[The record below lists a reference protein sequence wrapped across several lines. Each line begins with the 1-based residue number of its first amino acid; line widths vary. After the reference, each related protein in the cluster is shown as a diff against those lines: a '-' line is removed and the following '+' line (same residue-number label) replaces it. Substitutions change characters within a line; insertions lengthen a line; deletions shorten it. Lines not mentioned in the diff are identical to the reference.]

1 MTEIT
6 DKTFMKLSYNQG
18 TIDVDHMS
26 DDLKKSLAS
35 VGLSEAELRKIADS
49 DGKITDKEFQKLF
62 QAVDGFDSNPSKTKF
77 DYYEKSTS
85 SKSPVVSKSGIL
97 YDAMSREVQRNRT
110 TASYPGSAIV
120 PASKDPIVG
129 RQIAIVT
136 DGSKTD
142 PVKVTK
148 ELGQPNG
155 FASRYEALALARGAN
170 SGSAAIFKDDVTKR
184 WYAVETNTPLQK
196 SSSTWSADSKKIS
209 HLEYIEQPDLTKWKE
224 ARQKVDELRSQ
235 GKTLDDFELRSAYG
249 DMIAVAVGVP
259 KTEINIMKSQNDTPA
274 PNKINFNPWLPSLG
288 RSGPAKLDGKP
299 HDIQI
304 GIGELSSDT
313 PFNIIGT
320 VHHEATHVHHH
331 ARGTELLKQWEGTD
345 KSKPF
350 GQWLDALYQ
359 KKKITLE
366 ERETI
371 TAEYN
376 GKTGPT
382 EAISY
387 LNTFMATFAVD
398 RAGKDDNLMLNSNL
412 NQAAKFQP
420 NNDDL
425 EKELRSRLEYF
436 YRGLD
441 DADRGR
447 FQTVMDKFKK
457 DNPTSWLAKFQY

>member
-1 MTEIT
+1 MKEIT
-6 DKTFMKLSYNQG
+6 DKKFMELSRNQG
-18 TIDVDHMS
+18 SIDVDHMS

-35 VGLSEAELRKIADS
+35 AGLSEAELRKIADS

-62 QAVDGFDSNPSKTKF
+62 QAVDRFDSNPSKASF
-77 DYYEKSTS
+77 DYYEKSSS
-85 SKSPVVSKSGIL
+85 SKSPVLSKSGQL
-97 YDAMSREVQRNRT
+97 YEAMSREVQRNRT

-120 PASKDPIVG
+120 PASKEPIVG

-136 DGSKTD
+136 NGSKTE

-155 FASRYEALALARGAN
+155 FATRYEALALARGAN
-170 SGSAAIFKDDVTKR
+170 SGSAAIFQDDKTKR
-184 WYAVETNTPLQK
+184 WYAVETNTPLQQG
-196 SSSTWSADSKKIS
+196 SSTWSPESKRIS
-209 HLEYIEQPDLTKWKE
+209 NLEFAGQPDLTKWKE
-224 ARQKVDELRSQ
+224 ARKKVDELKSQ

-249 DMIAVAVGVP
+249 DMIAVALGVP
-259 KTEINIMKSQNDTPA
+259 KTEIKIMDKSDKPD
-274 PNKINFNPWLPSLG
+274 PNKINFNPWLPALG

-313 PFNIIGT
+313 PFNLIGT

-331 ARGTELLKQWEGTD
+331 ARGNELLKQWEGTD
-345 KSKPF
+345 KSKTF
-350 GQWLDALYQ
+350 GQWLDAQYQ

-412 NQAAKFQP
+412 NQVAKFYASD
-420 NNDDL
+420 DDL
-425 EKELRSRLEYF
+425 SKELRSRLEYF

-441 DADRGR
+441 DADRAR